1 MKKILFLLLVAF
13 SMQPQGMAAFHK
25 KQKKIL
31 IFTRTKGFYH
41 KSIPA
46 GAKALMAMGT
56 EKGIAVDTTSDA
68 TRFTYKELKAYDA
81 IVFLSTT
88 GNMLDEQQQAE
99 FKRYINKG
107 GGFVGIHAAADAE
120 YDWAWY
126 NQLVGGYFLSHPQ
139 QQNATLVVQDA
150 SHISTQH
157 LPQQWKRFDEWYNY
171 KSIQTDLHVL
181 LTLDETSY
189 TGGKNGAFHPIAW
202 YHDFDGGRAFYTGL
216 GHTDESFAEPLFL
229 QHIWGG
235 ILYAMNG

>member
-1 MKKILFLLLVAF
+1 MKKILFLLLISFAIQ
-13 SMQPQGMAAFHK
+13 SQGMAGSHK
-25 KQKKIL
+25 KPEKIL
-31 IFTRTKGFYH
+31 VFTKTKGFYH

-46 GAKALMAMGT
+46 GVKSLMAMGV
-56 EKGIAVDTTSDA
+56 EKGIVVDTTSDA
-68 TRFTYKELKAYDA
+68 SRFVYKELKGYDA

-88 GNMLDEQQQAE
+88 GNMLDDAQQAE

-120 YDWAWY
+120 YDWPWY

-139 QQNATLVVQDA
+139 QQQATLVVQDA
-150 SHISTQH
+150 THISTQH

-171 KSIQTDLHVL
+171 KSIQTDLQVL

-189 TGGKNGAFHPIAW
+189 TGGKNGSFHPIAW
-202 YHDFDGGRAFYTGL
+202 YHDFDGGRAFYSGL
-216 GHTDESFAEPLFL
+216 GHTDESFADPLFL

-235 ILYAMNG
+235 IVYAING